1 MDAKRLLSIL
11 IATLLLVGSASL
23 VTARGDDAD
32 DHDVRDA
39 EDDASEHEDEAED
52 EEEDEADDASD
63 DADDPEEED
72 AEDDADEAEDEAED
86 EADDAEDDSDE
97 AEDEED
103 DSDEAE
109 LEDCDEA
116 VVNGTLVCT
125 DDDEDDEL
133 EQEDCD
139 EAVVNGTL
147 TCVEEDDD
155 DDDERSGHDEADD
168 EDKSGNGCVK
178 TEVKY
183 ENEYVDE
190 NGTRV
195 KEKYEAKGRDCE
207 DDSKDRFEERAS
219 TKTKNATSEAEYEV
233 ETDSRP
239 RVDGPATASD
249 ARPDKADEARSEVKV
264 KVEEKRS
271 DNLGQQ
277 VRKVVFE
284 AKLQASKPI
293 DALRQLFASWF
304 G

>member
-11 IATLLLVGSASL
+11 IATLLLVGSANL

-32 DHDVRDA
+32 DPDVRDA
-39 EDDASEHEDEAED
+39 EDDASDHEDEAD
-52 EEEDEADDASD
+52 EETDDASD
-63 DADDPEEED
+63 DADDSEDD
-72 AEDDADEAEDEAED
+72 AEDAADEAEDEAED
-86 EADDAEDDSDE
+86 AADDAEDDSDE

-103 DSDEAE
+103 SDEAE
-109 LEDCDEA
+109 LEDCDE
-116 VVNGTLVCT
+116 VVANGTLVCT
-125 DDDEDDEL
+125 DEEEDDEL

-139 EAVVNGTL
+139 EVVVNGTL
-147 TCVEEDDD
+147 ACVE

-168 EDKSGNGCVK
+168 EDNSGNGCVK

-219 TKTKNATSEAEYEV
+219 TKTKNATHEAEDEV
-233 ETDSRP
+233 EIDSRP
-239 RVDGPATASD
+239 GIDGPTTTAAERS
-249 ARPDKADEARSEVKV
+249 DKADEARSEVKV
-264 KVEEKRS
+264 KIEEKRS